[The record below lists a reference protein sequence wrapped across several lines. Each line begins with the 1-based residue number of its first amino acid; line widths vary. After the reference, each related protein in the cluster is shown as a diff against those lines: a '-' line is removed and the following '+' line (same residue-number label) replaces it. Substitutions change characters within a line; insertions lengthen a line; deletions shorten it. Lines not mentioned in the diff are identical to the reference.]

1 VYTRYSFL
9 LFGFG
14 GFRSDPGYVSRPTN
28 RCCTHSKS
36 ESGSSQRVVV
46 IYGVRTR
53 ETLEQPVQL
62 AVRIDS
68 VGLAGL
74 CRIPRYA
81 ESNGKF
87 TPEA

>member
-1 VYTRYSFL
+1 VVPSIELIFFL
-9 LFGFG
+9 QVTLLEL
-14 GFRSDPGYVSRPTN
+14 T
-28 RCCTHSKS
+28 CTHSKS

-53 ETLEQPVQL
+53 ETLERPVQL
-62 AVRIDS
+62 AARIDS